1 MKMRSPYFVRRWL
14 GVHDAHEKNMLRL
27 KIWMR
32 LGGSPGKKS
41 SQRCRT
47 ALPTVSSTVLLG
59 MLAVLY
65 GPMRGLVLTVVLV
78 KDSRTEQYSSTAARA
93 IY

>member
-1 MKMRSPYFVRRWL
+1 V
-14 GVHDAHEKNMLRL
+14 
-27 KIWMR
+27 
-32 LGGSPGKKS
+32 
-41 SQRCRT
+41 
-47 ALPTVSSTVLLG
+47 
-59 MLAVLY
+59 LAVLY